1 MRNYS
6 ELRRILF
13 LGFIFSIILGC
24 FFSTIYAN
32 FRHGINREAVDTFDL
47 LAFWHETPFY
57 VGSPNPAF
65 SRGLMIIAATA
76 VLAPIA
82 LAFFLFSNVDHMGT
96 ARWARTHELSVAGYL
111 RRYDKVTG
119 PIFGKTTSPNMPGHY
134 LTNGEQPHSLVVA
147 PTRAGKGVGIVIPTL
162 LTFNGSVLALDVKGE
177 LFELTSR
184 ARKARGDKVFKF
196 APFDPMGRSN
206 SYNPVLDIVGMPPER
221 QFSETRRLAVNL
233 IEAKGK
239 GAEGF
244 IDGARDLF
252 VAGILA
258 CIEKGTPTIG
268 AVYDL
273 FNQPGE
279 KYKLF
284 AKLAEESKNKE
295 AQRIFDNMAGNDS
308 KILTSYT
315 SVLGDGGLNLWAD
328 PLIKAATTTSDFSVY
343 DLRRDPTAIFLCVS
357 PNDLEVIAPLVR
369 LFFQQIVS
377 ILQRSMPK
385 KDEEFEVLFL
395 LDEFKHLG
403 KLEAIE
409 TAITTIAGYKGRF
422 MFIIQS
428 LSALTGAYEVSGK
441 ENFLSNTGIQV
452 FMATADD
459 ETPTYISKSIG
470 DYSYKAKSVSYSQ
483 GKIFDG
489 NVQISEQGTQLL
501 RPEQVRLIDENMQIV
516 LIKGQP
522 PVHMKKVKYYED
534 RILKKR
540 FDCQKGDLPEP
551 DVLIIP
557 ESDRIISF
565 NNTQNGDPSNVTA
578 DNDFSFEEVMSEPVI
593 LQDETD
599 NDDMTLNQSDNEV
612 DDTSLVE
619 DNSPDLEDEHY
630 ATDEDHHEDVLLD
643 EQIRALASQ
652 KELLEK
658 IISIQKSGSY
668 R

>member
-1 MRNYS
+1 MQNYG
-6 ELRRILF
+6 ELRRTFL
-13 LGFIFSIILGC
+13 LGFVFSLILGS
-24 FFSTIYAN
+24 FFATIYAN
-32 FRHGINREAVDTFDL
+32 FQHGFTREVLDSFDL
-47 LAFWHETPFY
+47 LAFWYETPFY
-57 VGSPNPAF
+57 TESANPAF
-65 SRGLMIIAATA
+65 SRGLIIIAATA
-76 VLAPIA
+76 VVTPIA
-82 LAFFLFSNVDHMGT
+82 LVIFLFGQVDHMGT
-96 ARWARTHELSVAGYL
+96 ARWARTHELAVAGYL
-111 RRYDKVTG
+111 RRYHKVTG
-119 PIFGKTTSPNMPGHY
+119 PIFGKTTSPKFPGYY

-196 APFDPMGRSN
+196 APFDPLGRSN

-258 CIEKGTPTIG
+258 CIERGTPTIG

-377 ILQRSMPK
+377 ILQRSMPT

-441 ENFLSNTGIQV
+441 ENFLSNTGVQV

-470 DYSYKAKSVSYSQ
+470 DYSYKAKSVSYTQ
-483 GKIFDG
+483 GQIFDG

-501 RPEQVRLIDENMQIV
+501 RPEQVRLIDESMQIV

-522 PVHMKKVKYYED
+522 PLHLKKVKYYED
-534 RILKKR
+534 KILKR
-540 FDCQKGDLPEP
+540 IFEGQTGELPEP
-551 DVLIIP
+551 EVLVIP
-557 ESDRIISF
+557 D
-565 NNTQNGDPSNVTA
+565 
-578 DNDFSFEEVMSEPVI
+578 SEPVVSLDYVDERDAKEEATNSGVTLEEEDEEPLFI
-593 LQDETD
+593 RDSEDDELISETSASEFYDQDPVEDEYPETD
-599 NDDMTLNQSDNEV
+599 EENDNPE
-612 DDTSLVE
+612 
-619 DNSPDLEDEHY
+619 EDEF
-630 ATDEDHHEDVLLD
+630 LLD
-643 EQIRALASQ
+643 EQVRALSSQ

-658 IISIQKSGSY
+658 IISIQKSGTY